1 MYIVMNFVS
10 VGWYHTVWWIQ
21 ETWNGLKRLNTT
33 QLIWNQDT

>member
-21 ETWNGLKRLNTT
+21 ET
-33 QLIWNQDT
+33 